1 MSDIFQNIINK
12 LKGQKNEE
20 INESSQDPRET
31 VILYTLYR
39 YLGGVLNQPIAIS
52 KDFADSCIK
61 ELKQIS
67 RDGDFMLVAK
77 SSADNEVH
85 YLFSDNM
92 SAAKY
97 WLADESCKAKNPII
111 SESKK
116 V

>member
-12 LKGQKNEE
+12 LKGQKEE
-20 INESSQDPRET
+20 INESPQEPRET
-31 VILYTLYR
+31 VVLYTLYR
-39 YLGGVLNQPIAIS
+39 YLGGALNQPIAIS
-52 KDFADSCIK
+52 EDFLDSCIQ

-77 SSADNEVH
+77 SSVDNEVH

-97 WLADESCKAKNPII
+97 WAKDESCKAKNPII